1 MSFSII
7 TATLQRDS
15 LIECCKSVDEQ
26 SLINWQ
32 HIVVVDGGPI
42 RADLLSAI
50 AHPQRIIVCLG
61 VRYADY
67 GNTPRHLGW
76 KLATGGH
83 CIFLD
88 DDNRF
93 ADNTVLRQ
101 IDAAL
106 GASDIAV
113 AFFPIMR
120 HGRHFYL
127 DPPGCCRSDTANL
140 VVRRDIGQW
149 PAGPE
154 YVMDGLFIDRLVRDY
169 GYTGFPDA
177 APIIV
182 MEASNEG
189 R

>member
-1 MSFSII
+1 V
-7 TATLQRDS
+7 TPTLQRDS
-15 LIECCKSVDEQ
+15 LLKCCASVDEQ
-26 SLINWQ
+26 SLISWQ
-32 HIVVVDGGPI
+32 HIVVVDGGPL
-42 RADLLSAI
+42 RADLLDSI
-50 AHPQRIIVCLG
+50 ASPQRTIVCLG
-61 VRYADY
+61 KRCADY
-67 GNTPRHLGW
+67 GNTPRHIGW
-76 KLATGGH
+76 KLATGDY

-88 DDNRF
+88 DDNYF
-93 ADNTVLRQ
+93 ADNTVLGR

-106 GASDIAV
+106 GASGTAV

-120 HGRHFYL
+120 HGRLFYL

-140 VVRRDIGQW
+140 VVRRDVGQW

-177 APIIV
+177 APVIV
-182 MEASNEG
+182 MEVSNEG